1 MLIARLALLIANL
14 DTVPEA
20 DILRAAEERNG
31 GMAEDDVDDEEIGGA
46 REQNYE
52 RATREAFIRRS
63 RWLDEE
69 DEV

>member
-1 MLIARLALLIANL
+1 
-14 DTVPEA
+14 V
-20 DILRAAEERNG
+20 
-31 GMAEDDVDDEEIGGA
+31 EDDVDDEEIRGA

-52 RATREAFIRRS
+52 RATREAFVRHI